1 MNVGIKAIFVVAFI
15 GFYFLLLRP
24 VRSTTINTIKTNIEL
39 VNIEVSSSS
48 STGLYLDFTKEG
60 FSKRFNFKSPFG
72 MFFLF
77 SGITLIL
84 LGTNWKQISVL
95 MAIHLSLWCIAL
107 LCFFIGGKGTAL
119 YLQIMDFFV
128 RYLIPLCTLGYPL
141 YLIIEKKME
150 ERL

>member
-1 MNVGIKAIFVVAFI
+1 MSTGVKAILLIVFV

-24 VRSTTINTIKTNIEL
+24 VRSVTINAIKTSIEF

-48 STGLYLDFTKEG
+48 STGLNLDFSEDG

-77 SGITLIL
+77 SGITLIV
-84 LGTNWKQISVL
+84 LGSNRKRLTTLIG
-95 MAIHLSLWCIAL
+95 IHISLWTVAL
-107 LCFFIGGKGTAL
+107 LCLFIGGKGISFF
-119 YLQIMDFFV
+119 LQIMDFFV

-150 ERL
+150 DRL